1 MSLSSKVALI
11 TGAGSGIGRAMVERF
26 LAQGS
31 SVVGFDRDEGSL
43 ALLERSASDT
53 GRERLSNVV
62 GDVSSEEDL
71 AGAIAHA
78 RERYGSLDVMCNN
91 AGVAGPSRGILET
104 SVEDWDNAFAVL
116 VRGVFLGTKQAA
128 VAMRESGSGGSV
140 VNTASV
146 AGLVGGAGSSCY
158 AAAKAA
164 VIQFT
169 RYAAVD
175 LASERIRVNAIC
187 PGGILTPLAVP
198 RDLSGEQMGEIMD
211 GMQPWPRHGS
221 PDDVAEVAVFLA
233 SDVAEFITGADVV
246 VDGGLLASGVDVA
259 GRVRAGIQR
268 ASGGSA

>member
-1 MSLSSKVALI
+1 MTLSGKVALV
-11 TGAGSGIGRAMVERF
+11 TGAASGIGRAIVEHF
-26 LAQGS
+26 LDQGS
-31 SVVGFDRDEGSL
+31 SVVGFDRDEGAL
-43 ALLERSASDT
+43 ALLARSPSGAA
-53 GRERLSNVV
+53 RERLSHVV
-62 GDVSSEEDL
+62 GDVSSEDDL
-71 AGAIAHA
+71 AGAIALAEH
-78 RERYGSLDVMCNN
+78 RYGSLDVMCNN

-104 SVEDWDNAFAVL
+104 SVADWDHAFAVL

-128 VAMRESGSGGSV
+128 LAMQESGSGGSV
-140 VNTASV
+140 INTASV

-175 LASERIRVNAIC
+175 LASKRIRVNAIC

-198 RDLSGEQMGEIMD
+198 RNLSGEQMGQIMD

-246 VDGGLLASGVDVA
+246 VDGGLSASGVDVA

-268 ASGGSA
+268 TTGSA

>member
-1 MSLSSKVALI
+1 MSLSSKVVLI

-31 SVVGFDRDEGSL
+31 SVVGFDRDEDSL
-43 ALLERSASDT
+43 ALLERSSSDA

-78 RERYGSLDVMCNN
+78 KERYGSLDVMCNN

-128 VAMRESGSGGSV
+128 VAMREGGSGGSV

-146 AGLVGGAGSSCY
+146 AGMVGGAGSSCY

-198 RDLSGEQMGEIMD
+198 RDLSDAQMGEIMD

-268 ASGGSA
+268 ATGGSA

>member
-1 MSLSSKVALI
+1 VSLSNRVALI
-11 TGAGSGIGRAMVERF
+11 TGAGSGIGRAMVEHF
-26 LAQGS
+26 LAQGY
-31 SVVGFDRDEGSL
+31 SVVGFDRNEGSL
-43 ALLERSASDT
+43 ATLERGDSDA
-53 GRERLSNVV
+53 GRQRLSSVV

-78 RERYGSLDVMCNN
+78 NERYGSLDVMCNN

-104 SVEDWDNAFAVL
+104 TIEDWDNAFAVL
-116 VRGVFLGTKQAA
+116 MRGVFLGTKQAA
-128 VAMRESGSGGSV
+128 VAMRESGAGGSV

-146 AGLVGGAGSSCY
+146 AGLVGGAGSACY

-198 RDLSGEQMGEIMD
+198 RGLSGQQMGEIMD

-221 PDDVAEVAVFLA
+221 PDDVAQVAVFLA
-233 SDVAEFITGADVV
+233 SDAAEFITGADVV
-246 VDGGLLASGVDVA
+246 VDGGLRASGVDVA
-259 GRVRAGIQR
+259 GRVRAGVQR
-268 ASGGSA
+268 ATGGSA